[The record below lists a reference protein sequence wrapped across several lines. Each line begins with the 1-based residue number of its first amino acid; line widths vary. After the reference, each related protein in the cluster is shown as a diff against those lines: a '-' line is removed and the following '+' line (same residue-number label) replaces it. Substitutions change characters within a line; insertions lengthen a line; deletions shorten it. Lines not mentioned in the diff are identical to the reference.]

1 MPFRD
6 TTTRSLS
13 QTVTPLRI
21 LQKTADGLANLLRV
35 WLDSNTRRLIHQL
48 PGQADIRCHRA
59 GAAAHRPKE
68 ALGRIIVQ
76 PLQAHEHARPAEPR
90 RTICAKASLA
100 HTPQG
105 QPA

>member
-21 LQKTADGLANLLRV
+21 LQKTDNGLGNLLRV
-35 WLDSNTRRLIHQL
+35 WLDSNARRLIHQL
-48 PGQADIRCHRA
+48 PSQADIGCYRG
-59 GAAAHRPKE
+59 GAAGHRLKE

-76 PLQAHEHARPAEPR
+76 PLQGHEHPCPTEHQRKV
-90 RTICAKASLA
+90 CAKASLD
-100 HTPQG
+100 HTT
-105 QPA
+105 